1 MFCDKLNDILSALD
15 LQNNSEIGRL
25 IGCHPSYISRI
36 RKGDRA
42 PSPSSRGVI
51 KLVQGLCAQAERSGK
66 LDELARVVGVTPGG
80 QGTDWSL
87 AMTQYLYEGES
98 KYPVIK
104 PKGRNPLP
112 TEEKSLFASKLT
124 MVMEAAGLSSARL
137 ARFLNVDSAI
147 ISRYRNGK
155 RSPHSKRYFVSSL
168 CETLYEYMENHEKL
182 PVLNKLI
189 GLEEDRIVSEQR
201 FSNWMCGEPSSTELD
216 GGFGQ
221 IPSEEFHILSLE
233 DAVEDDILNDTS
245 DVYIGTDGLR
255 NAVLRFLATAAR
267 TGGGEMLLYS
277 DLDMGW
283 MTGSKK
289 FFQQWLSLMVCCLQ
303 NDVRIK
309 IIHNID
315 RKMMEMGHAMAS
327 WLPLYMSGKIQSY
340 YNPKQKGH
348 RFCNTL
354 FLYRNPPPLYTYTGY
369 VYKRRLPQRGRKLC
383 PICVPHRAGVHRLLR
398 RILLQPA

>member
-1 MFCDKLNDILSALD
+1 MFCDKLNGILSALD
-15 LQNNSEIGRL
+15 LQNNSEIGRI

-36 RKGDRA
+36 RKGHRT
-42 PSPSSRGVI
+42 PSPSSKGVT
-51 KLVQGLCAQAERSGK
+51 KLVQGLCAYAESAGK
-66 LDELARVVGVTPGG
+66 IEELARVFGVTPGG
-80 QGTDWSL
+80 QDTDWPIT
-87 AMTQYLYEGES
+87 MKQYLYEGES
-98 KYPVIK
+98 EFSF
-104 PKGRNPLP
+104 PKSTGRNSANN
-112 TEEKSLFASKLT
+112 ERNSLFATRLT
-124 MVMEAAGLSSARL
+124 MVMEAAGLSNARL
-137 ARFLNVDSAI
+137 ARFLNVDSSI

-155 RSPHSKRYFVSSL
+155 RSPHSKKYFVSSL
-168 CETLYEYMENHEKL
+168 CETLYEYMANHEKL

-189 GLEEDRIVSEQR
+189 GLEEDRLVSEQR
-201 FSNWMCGEPSSTELD
+201 FSNWMCGEPSSAEPD
-216 GGFGQ
+216 GGFGP
-221 IPSEEFHILSLE
+221 ILSGEFPMLSLE
-233 DAVEDDILNDTS
+233 DAVEDDILSDTS

-267 TGGGEMLLYS
+267 TGDGEMLLYS

-303 NDVRIK
+303 NGVRIK

-340 YNPKQKGH
+340 YNPRQKGH

-354 FLYRNPPPLYTYTGY
+354 FLYRENAGGGGDLH
-369 VYKRRLPQRGRKLC
+369 KR
-383 PICVPHRAGVHRLLR
+383 
-398 RILLQPA
+398 

>member
-1 MFCDKLNDILSALD
+1 MFCDKLNGMLSALG

-36 RKGDRA
+36 RTGHKD
-42 PSPSSRGVI
+42 PSPSSRGVLN
-51 KLVQGLCAQAERSGK
+51 LVQSLYAYAEGAGK
-66 LDELARVVGVTPGG
+66 LEELARVVGVAPGG
-80 QGTDWSL
+80 QDTDWPL
-87 AMTQYLYEGES
+87 AMKQYLYEGENES
-98 KYPVIK
+98 PL
-104 PKGRNPLP
+104 PKSTGRNSANN
-112 TEEKSLFASKLT
+112 ERNSLFATRLT
-124 MVMEAAGLSSARL
+124 MVMEAAGLSNARL
-137 ARFLNVDSAI
+137 ARFLNVDSSI

-155 RSPHSKRYFVSSL
+155 RSPHSKRHFVSSL
-168 CETLYEYMENHEKL
+168 CETLYEYMANHEKL

-189 GLEEDRIVSEQR
+189 GLEEDRLVSEQR
-201 FSNWMCGEPSSTELD
+201 FSNWMYGEPSSAEPD
-216 GGFGQ
+216 GGFG
-221 IPSEEFHILSLE
+221 PILSGEFPMLSLD
-233 DAVEDDILNDTS
+233 DAVEDDILSDTS

-255 NAVLRFLATAAR
+255 NAVLRFLATAAK

-289 FFQQWLSLMVCCLQ
+289 FFQRWLSLMVCCLQ
-303 NDVRIK
+303 NGVRIK

-340 YNPKQKGH
+340 YNPRQKGH

-354 FLYRNPPPLYTYTGY
+354 FLYRENTGGGGGGGGGY
-369 VYKRRLPQRGRKLC
+369 LHKRRLPLRSRKLR
-383 PICVPHRAGVHRLLR
+383 PL
-398 RILLQPA
+398 